1 MNLVLF
7 FILVA
12 LFVALTPGVL
22 VYLPPKS
29 SKMTTALT
37 HGFIFA
43 LVWTIIS
50 KPLMNM
56 TRHMNFMEGATTM
69 KMDSKKPDP
78 KESKPSN

>member
-22 VYLPPKS
+22 VCLPPKS

-43 LVWTIIS
+43 FVWTIIS

-69 KMDSKKPDP
+69 TMDSKKSD
-78 KESKPSN
+78 SKKSDSK